1 MPSYT
6 FRCEDCGDFTLF
18 FKSMSGNKE
27 TAECPDCHSVSTR
40 VFFTPNLHS
49 LSRAVS
55 SRIEKGIEP
64 QRMTRAELGP
74 KQPTKKK
81 KVNRPWQVG

>member
-27 TAECPDCHSVSTR
+27 TAECPHCHAVGSR
-40 VFFTPNLHS
+40 VFLAPNLHK

-55 SRIEKGIEP
+55 SRIEKGMEP
-64 QRMTRAELGP
+64 QRMTRSELGP
-74 KQPTKKK
+74 KQPKKK
-81 KVNRPWQVG
+81 KKLNRPWQVG

>member
-1 MPSYT
+1 MPNYT
-6 FRCEDCGDFTLF
+6 FRCEDCGNFTLF

-27 TAECPDCHSVSTR
+27 TAECPDCHSVSSR
-40 VFFTPNLHS
+40 VYFAPNLHK

-55 SRIEKGIEP
+55 SRIEKGMEP
-64 QRMTRAELGP
+64 QRMTHAELGAKP
-74 KQPTKKK
+74 AKKK